1 MKPAISV
8 ENLGKSYRVSHQS
21 GPRGYRTLRES
32 LTHLAAAPL
41 RRLRNVGTD
50 GASSEEFWALRDVS
64 FEVHPGEVIGIIGR
78 NGAGKSTLLKILS
91 RITKPTSGHVAVRGR
106 VGSLLEVGTGFH
118 PELTGRDNIYLN
130 GSILG
135 MSRAEID
142 QRFHDIVAFSE
153 IEKFLDTPVK
163 RYSSGMYVRL
173 AFSVAAYMEP
183 EILLVD
189 EVLAVG
195 DAEYQKKCIGRM
207 RSISDQGRTVLFV
220 SHNMALVQ
228 NLCTRAILVEKG
240 SVKKQGDVSEVV
252 EEYVKG
258 MSSPDGGRIDLRKHA
273 SRAPGMLPLIAGAR
287 LMNRRGEITDKF
299 GCGDPMTIALDFDP
313 LRALEKPHFGIGF
326 DDSLGQRV
334 FNVATYLSADSLP
347 PMRERATVYC
357 HIPAV
362 DLVPGVYT
370 LSLSAGIVR
379 EHLDSLP
386 NAITI
391 DIVPRDFYG
400 NGRNPTPD
408 LGRVLV
414 KSMWELRGDGTN

>member
-1 MKPAISV
+1 MKPAISL

-21 GPRGYRTLRES
+21 GRKGYRTLRE
-32 LTHLAAAPL
+32 TLAEALVA
-41 RRLRNVGTD
+41 RFRNPMARG
-50 GASSEEFWALRDVS
+50 SIEKFSALKGISFDVN
-64 FEVHPGEVIGIIGR
+64 EGEVLGIIGR

-91 RITKPTSGHVAVRGR
+91 RITKPTQGQVAINGR

-118 PELTGRDNIYLN
+118 PELTGRENIYLN

-135 MSRAEID
+135 MRRTEIEK
-142 QRFHDIVAFSE
+142 RFDEIVAFSE

-207 RSISDQGRTVLFV
+207 KSISDQGRTVLFV
-220 SHNMALVQ
+220 SHNMALIQ
-228 NLCTRAILVEKG
+228 NLCTHAVLVERG
-240 SVKKQGDVSEVV
+240 CVKKQGAVADVV

-258 MSSPDGGRIDLRKHA
+258 MSSTDGGQIDLRNHQ
-273 SRAPGMLPLIAGAR
+273 SRMHGMLPLITRAR
-287 LMNRRGEITDKF
+287 LMNARGEITDKI

-313 LRALEKPHFGIGF
+313 VRALEKPHFGVGF

-334 FNVATYLSADSLP
+334 FNVATYLSPRNLP
-347 PMRERATVYC
+347 PLREKATILC
-357 HIPAV
+357 QIPAIP
-362 DLVPGVYT
+362 LVPGLYT

-386 NAITI
+386 NAITLEV
-391 DIVPRDFYG
+391 VPRDFYG
-400 NGRNPTPD
+400 NGRNPTAD
-408 LGRVLV
+408 LGRILV
-414 KSMWELRGDGTN
+414 QSNWELERDYKPQSI